1 MTLIAGAVF
10 LGDLTAVAAIIA
22 SRWLERSLGL
32 SRGVVLDWIIVV
44 AASYGLATGVT
55 GHLLT
60 GSMLAAGPNSQRSRT
75 CPYWSIARTSD
86 LRGFPATIYVGL
98 LIYAQQRGEHRHDR
112 GSEKEAQW
120 SVRLQPPGD
129 T

>member
-1 MTLIAGAVF
+1 MTLIAGALF
-10 LGDLTAVAAIIA
+10 LGDLMAVAAIIP
-22 SRWLERSLGL
+22 SLWLERSLGV

-44 AASYGLATGVT
+44 TASCGLAAWIA

-60 GSMLAAGPNSQRSRT
+60 RSMARGRTELANRRT

-98 LIYAQQRGEHRHDR
+98 LVNPQQRGKHRHDR
-112 GSEKEAQW
+112 GTEKEAQGTV
-120 SVRLQPPGD
+120 SLQPPGD